1 MFAIAVLLLVCLG
14 AAVLGTLVTGLFS
27 LALVSVALL
36 LGAGAVGLTLQRPLD
51 ADEDGADEDGAGE
64 DSLPSEQE
72 AAVTSLASR
81 RRAQSG
87 GEVSR
92 AA

>member
-1 MFAIAVLLLVCLG
+1 MFGIAVLLLVCLV
-14 AAVLGTLVTGLFS
+14 AAVVATLVTGLFS
-27 LALVSVALL
+27 LALVSLVLV
-36 LGAGAVGLTLQRPLD
+36 LGAGAVGLTLQRG
-51 ADEDGADEDGAGE
+51 AEEDGADED
-64 DSLPSEQE
+64 SLPSERE
-72 AAVTSLASR
+72 AAVTLLASR

>member
-1 MFAIAVLLLVCLG
+1 MFGIAVLLLVCLG
-14 AAVLGTLVTGLFS
+14 AAVVGTLVTGLFS
-27 LALVSVALL
+27 LALVSLALV
-36 LGAGAVGLTLQRPLD
+36 LGAGAVGLTLQRPHG
-51 ADEDGADEDGAGE
+51 ADEDGADEDP
-64 DSLPSEQE
+64 LPSERE
-72 AAVTSLASR
+72 AAVTLLASR